1 MKKGVDKFAVERLA
15 RVLLNEFSAG
25 VAAGYQWSTDDPEEQ
40 RRIRN
45 DRRKKLGSDLF
56 SVGRW
61 GGIAASTR
69 TTPRPKPN
77 HPFSFFPLSSHACSD
92 VPFTFPPTFTFVFR
106 AFTSLDGIGKGLD
119 AQYDITRIAQPY
131 LKELVDLRDGCVHQ
145 PAHKAPVALGC
156 GERVR
161 WTESSHFYPF
171 LAPVCCECS
180 VAIRSAILSVLKSW
194 GKALGWRP
202 IDIANAV
209 QSPRKVRAVQY
220 RRTGR
225 RGRRS
230 ERSEGAA
237 WVDTLISLPLSLSTR
252 SVPSLLFT
260 GGVLGGH
267 GVAHGA
273 GIPRALHPT
282 PPLSYP

>member
-1 MKKGVDKFAVERLA
+1 MLKKGVDKFAVERLA

-45 DRRKKLGSDLF
+45 ERRKKLGSDLF

-156 GERVR
+156 ATSLSLPSLSALSLSLWPRGPWLRTSAMRFLRLWCGRVR

-171 LAPVCCECS
+171 LAPVF
-180 VAIRSAILSVLKSW
+180 L
-194 GKALGWRP
+194 
-202 IDIANAV
+202 
-209 QSPRKVRAVQY
+209 
-220 RRTGR
+220 
-225 RGRRS
+225 
-230 ERSEGAA
+230 
-237 WVDTLISLPLSLSTR
+237 
-252 SVPSLLFT
+252 
-260 GGVLGGH
+260 
-267 GVAHGA
+267 
-273 GIPRALHPT
+273 
-282 PPLSYP
+282 